1 MSPKKLLKKM
11 ARFTS
16 LKVILPAV
24 YARAARGPV
33 EPDRV
38 VFLEVSADCLT
49 DSFALLYEAVKARGR
64 QPELICL
71 HDGSVSGLQYL
82 KNCVQMLQSIATAP
96 VVFLN
101 EASNVTSCV
110 RLRPQTKII
119 QTWHGCGA
127 FKKFGFS
134 TASLDWGISRK
145 EMERYPYYKNQ
156 WLVSVSAPEAV
167 HAYQD
172 AMHQP
177 QGVIR
182 ALGVSRTDVFF
193 DPDYIRSAREELYA
207 QFPQARGKKVILYA
221 PTFRGTQTNAR
232 TLQLDH
238 EACKAALSAEYVLV
252 EKHHPFVKKL
262 PQIPEGCRDFARDLT
277 GCMDIQK
284 LLCVSDVCIS
294 DYSSL
299 IFEFSLFE
307 RPMIFY
313 APDLQEYFDAR
324 GFYYDYD
331 QLTPGPVFDN
341 QAEMIACIRRI
352 DECFDRQ
359 QVVDFRGKFMSACDG
374 HATERILD
382 EIGISPA
389 VFTQV

>member
-1 MSPKKLLKKM
+1 MSLKKGLKKL
-11 ARFTS
+11 ARFAS

-24 YARAARGPV
+24 YACAARRTV
-33 EPDRV
+33 EPVRV
-38 VFLEVSADCLT
+38 VFLEVSADRLT
-49 DSFALLYEAVKARGR
+49 DSFALLYEEVKARGR
-64 QPELICL
+64 QPELICI
-71 HDGSVSGLQYL
+71 HDGSVGGAQYL
-82 KNCVQMLQSIATAP
+82 KNCVRMLRSIATAP
-96 VVFLN
+96 VVFIN
-101 EASNVTSCV
+101 EASNITSCV
-110 RLRPQTKII
+110 KLRPQTKLI

-134 TASLDWGISRK
+134 TASLEWGISGK

-167 HAYQD
+167 SAYQD

-182 ALGVSRTDVFF
+182 PLGVSRTDVFF
-193 DPDYIRSAREELYA
+193 DPDYIRAAREELYA
-207 QFPQARGKKVILYA
+207 QFPQARDKKIILYA

-232 TLQLDH
+232 SLQLDH
-238 EACKAALSAEYVLV
+238 EAWKTALSAEYVLV

-262 PQIPEGCRDFARDLT
+262 PRIPESCRDFARDLT
-277 GCMDIQK
+277 GAMSISQ
-284 LLCVSDVCIS
+284 LLCVSDICIS

-299 IFEFSLFE
+299 VFEYSLFE
-307 RPMIFY
+307 RPMVFY

-331 QLTPGPVFDN
+331 TLTPGPVFDD
-341 QAEMIACIRRI
+341 QTEMIAYIREI
-352 DECFDRQ
+352 DARFDRQ
-359 QVVDFRGKFMSACDG
+359 QVKDFREKFMSACDG

-382 EIGISPA
+382 YIGIREEKERK
-389 VFTQV
+389 

>member
-1 MSPKKLLKKM
+1 MSPKKMLKKL
-11 ARFTS
+11 ARFAS

-24 YARAARGPV
+24 YAIAARKPV
-33 EPDRV
+33 EPERV
-38 VFLEVSADCLT
+38 VFLEISADRLT
-49 DSFALLYEAVKARGR
+49 DSFALLYEAVRERGR
-64 QPELICL
+64 QSELICI
-71 HDGSVSGLQYL
+71 HDGSVGGVQYL
-82 KNCVQMLQSIATAP
+82 KNCANMLRSIATAP
-96 VVFLN
+96 VVFIN

-110 RLRPQTKII
+110 HLRPQTKLI

-134 TASLDWGISRK
+134 TASLEWGISGK

-167 HAYQD
+167 WAYQD

-182 ALGVSRTDVFF
+182 PLGVSRTDVFF
-193 DPDYIRSAREELYA
+193 DPDYICKAREALY
-207 QFPQARGKKVILYA
+207 QYFPQARGKKVILYA
-221 PTFRGTQTNAR
+221 PTFRGTQTHAG

-238 EACKAALSAEYVLV
+238 EAFRLALSDRYVLV
-252 EKHHPFVKKL
+252 EKHHPFVKHL
-262 PQIPEGCRDFARDLT
+262 PQIPENCRDFAVDLT
-277 GCMDIQK
+277 GAMSISQ
-284 LLCVSDVCIS
+284 LLCVSDICIS

-299 IFEFSLFE
+299 VFEYSLFE

-313 APDLQEYFDAR
+313 APDLEEYFDAR

-331 QLTPGPVFDN
+331 ALTPGPVYKE
-341 QAEMIACIRRI
+341 QSGMITYIQEIGTR
-352 DECFDRQ
+352 FDRQ
-359 QVVDFRGKFMSACDG
+359 QVAAFREKFMSACDG

-382 EIGISPA
+382 AIGI
-389 VFTQV
+389 

>member
-1 MSPKKLLKKM
+1 MSPKKTAKKL
-11 ARFTS
+11 ARFVS
-16 LKVILPAV
+16 LKVILPSV
-24 YARAARGPV
+24 YAWAARRPV
-33 EPDRV
+33 DPSRV
-38 VFLEVSADCLT
+38 VFLEVSADHLT

-64 QPELICL
+64 QPELICI
-71 HDGSVSGLQYL
+71 HDGSVGGIQYL
-82 KNCVQMLQSIATAP
+82 KNCMRMLQSIATAP
-96 VVFLN
+96 VVFIN
-101 EASNVTSCV
+101 EASNVTGCV
-110 RLRPQTKII
+110 RLRPQTKLI

-134 TASLDWGISRK
+134 TASLDWGISGK

-177 QGVIR
+177 QGVIQP
-182 ALGVSRTDVFF
+182 LGVSRTDVFF
-193 DPDYIRSAREELYA
+193 DPDYIRAAKDELYA

-221 PTFRGTQTNAR
+221 PTFRGTQKDAR

-238 EACKAALSAEYVLV
+238 EALRTALSKEYVLI

-262 PQIPEGCRDFARDLT
+262 PQIPEQCREFAKDLT
-277 GCMDIQK
+277 KTMSIGQ
-284 LLCVSDVCIS
+284 LLCVSDICIS

-299 IFEFSLFE
+299 IFEYSLFE

-331 QLTPGPVFDN
+331 TLTPGPVFKD
-341 QAEMIACIRRI
+341 QSEMTAYIREI
-352 DECFDRQ
+352 DARFDRQ
-359 QVVDFRGKFMSACDG
+359 QVADFREKFMSACDG

-382 EIGISPA
+382 YIGI
-389 VFTQV
+389 